1 MTTSKRIM
9 YIAAAAVLLLLI
21 VFIDFLVSRS
31 GGTAP
36 EEPTEAVQATAAP
49 TQGPVPT
56 VRPTPVPTPVPT
68 PEPTPEPTEEI
79 PVITP
84 PASSDD
90 PASGTDIVLTT
101 ARPASGTDLPDNGG

>member
-21 VFIDFLVSRS
+21 VFIVSAVSRS
-31 GGTAP
+31 ENSPAAQ
-36 EEPTEAVQATAAP
+36 PTETVQATSAPAQSPAP
-49 TQGPVPT
+49 TAA
-56 VRPTPVPTPVPT
+56 PTPVPT
-68 PEPTPEPTEEI
+68 PEPTPEPTEEM

-101 ARPASGTDLPDNGG
+101 ARPASDTDLPDDNG